1 MKLAEALLLRGD
13 LQRAL
18 ASLRERIGR
27 NTLVQEDERPSEDT
41 KALLSR
47 AEAII
52 RELQGLTFAINEAN
66 LSARTTKGRPLTLFA
81 GRAGRHPPAAR
92 RPEGGC
98 ILGNPAA

>member
-52 RELQGLTFAINEAN
+52 RAPGAHLRHQRGEPLGEDDQGA
-66 LSARTTKGRPLTLFA
+66 
-81 GRAGRHPPAAR
+81 PAHALR
-92 RPEGGC
+92 WPSGTPSSSGT
-98 ILGNPAA
+98 AS